1 MELNVGY
8 HLNDMGA
15 GAGFKDIEVQ
25 NMNAIK
31 AYGQYPFDAANVSFH
46 DLPVLAPFLKV
57 DSQKTAAVDIPFFK
71 SLVSAN
77 LVPEADQKT
86 HVPVAPYVIREVK
99 TPRAP
104 RGKIRIGIIGFSEP
118 SPMQGTGYVWR
129 DPDVAAREVLPK
141 LRKQVDL
148 VIVMAYMPLDKAKVF
163 AEQLSGAD
171 VTIAAYGQSYVS
183 PLEKIGE
190 TNFLVSFFETK
201 FLGELRIY
209 FGPKGAIRYDNR
221 FVVLDA
227 QVPDD
232 PTAAKMVTETRDAMD
247 AARKAMMQGQ

>member
-1 MELNVGY
+1 MNVGY
-8 HLNDMGA
+8 HLNDMGM
-15 GAGFKDIEVQ
+15 GVGFKDIEIQ
-25 NMNAIK
+25 NTNAIK

-46 DLPVLAPFLKV
+46 DLPVLAQYLKV
-57 DSQKTAAVDIPFFK
+57 ENQKTAPVEMPFLK

-77 LVPEADQKT
+77 LIPEADQKT
-86 HVPVAPYVIREVK
+86 HAPVQPYVIREVK

-104 RGKIRIGIIGFSEP
+104 KGKFRVGIVGFSEP

-129 DPDVAAREVLPK
+129 DPEVAAREVLPK

-148 VIVMAYMPLDKAKVF
+148 VVVLAYMPLDKAKAF
-163 AEQLSGAD
+163 ASQITDTD
-171 VTIAAYGQSYVS
+171 VVIAAYGQSYVS
-183 PLEKIGE
+183 PIEKIGE

-209 FGPKGAIRYDNR
+209 LGPKGAIRYDNR

-227 QVPDD
+227 QIPDD
-232 PTAAKMVTETRDAMD
+232 PNAAKLVAETRDAMD
-247 AARKAMMQGQ
+247 AARKAMMQGNQ